1 MNKNLVVP
9 NFVTK
14 GMSVNNILMYKI
26 AKFLVTILFH
36 LTINQ
41 YIVKILYDFS
51 ENIIRIKYFGIYI
64 MSSLDTV
71 SLFTKIPHEETLYMW
86 EN

>member
-71 SLFTKIPHEETLYMW
+71 SLFTKIPLEETLYMW

>member
-51 ENIIRIKYFGIYI
+51 EN
-64 MSSLDTV
+64 L
-71 SLFTKIPHEETLYMW
+71 LE
-86 EN
+86 